1 MSQKRI
7 KVKPGKTQSKVGFF
21 VGIAFCIIGCVVVIP
36 VAGLFGVLW
45 TGVAVAITVINY
57 KNGFSEE
64 GVATHEIVI
73 DETMDEMERNRST
86 VGDNRKTESV
96 GDDIEVKL
104 KKLNSLYE
112 QGLITATEIEA
123 KRKELLDEF

>member
-7 KVKPGKTQSKVGFF
+7 KVKPGKAQSKLGFVVGL
-21 VGIAFCIIGCVVVIP
+21 IFCLIGCVVVIP
-36 VAGLFGVLW
+36 IFGPFGLLW
-45 TGVAVAITVINY
+45 TGIAVVITVMNF

-64 GVATHEIVI
+64 GVPTHEIVI
-73 DETMDEMERNRST
+73 DETEQDLNY
-86 VGDNRKTESV
+86 VGSSRKTESS
-96 GDDIEVKL
+96 GEDIEAKL

-112 QGLITATEIEA
+112 QGLITASEFEA

>member
-112 QGLITATEIEA
+112 QGLITATEFEA

>member
-1 MSQKRI
+1 MSQRRI
-7 KVKPGKTQSKVGFF
+7 KVRPGKTQSKLGFF
-21 VGIAFCIIGCVVVIP
+21 MGIAFCIIGCVVVIP

-64 GVATHEIVI
+64 GVATHEIMI
-73 DETMDEMERNRST
+73 EETIDEMERNRST

-112 QGLITATEIEA
+112 QGLITASEFEA

>member
-64 GVATHEIVI
+64 GVATHEIII
-73 DETMDEMERNRST
+73 DESEEATELNRENAGES
-86 VGDNRKTESV
+86 GRTESA
-96 GDDIEVKL
+96 GEDIEAKL
-104 KKLNSLYE
+104 KKLHSLYE
-112 QGLITATEIEA
+112 QRLITLSEYEA
-123 KRKELLDEF
+123 KRKELLERF

>member
-7 KVKPGKTQSKVGFF
+7 KVKPGKTQSKLGFF

-73 DETMDEMERNRST
+73 DETMDEVERNRSA

-112 QGLITATEIEA
+112 QGLITATEFEA